1 MRGQLGAPRVGYVC
15 DLLSGRHPRP
25 RVTGTSGD
33 SWMQLPVDSEMLAGE
48 PQFSKA
54 PKSLH
59 ESGLVRVVLLG
70 E

>member
-1 MRGQLGAPRVGYVC
+1 
-15 DLLSGRHPRP
+15 
-25 RVTGTSGD
+25 
-33 SWMQLPVDSEMLAGE
+33 MQLPVDSEMLAGE